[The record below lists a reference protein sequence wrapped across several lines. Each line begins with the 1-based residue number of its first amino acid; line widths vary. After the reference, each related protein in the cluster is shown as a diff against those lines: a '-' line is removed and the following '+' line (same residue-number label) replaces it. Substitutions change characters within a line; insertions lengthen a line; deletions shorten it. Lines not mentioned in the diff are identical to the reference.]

1 MTLFEGIILANLAI
15 SVWLTYKMGTVE
27 KELDTIYEGL
37 AMTMKHTGLANK
49 E

>member
-1 MTLFEGIILANLAI
+1 MTLFEGLLLANLAI
-15 SVWLTYKMGTVE
+15 SVWLAYKMGTVE

-37 AMTMKHTGLANK
+37 AMTMQHTGLANK

>member
-37 AMTMKHTGLANK
+37 AMTMQHTGLANK